1 MPQHR
6 KVWNSNPILEVYH
19 VSLETKRH
27 LAIFDP
33 YATGCWGLR
42 TKNHTLLST
51 LFHSVLKIIWDQGYV
66 WKFIH
71 RRNYT
76 NKKWADFFLIFK
88 ISEVFIK

>member
-19 VSLETKRH
+19 VSLETKSH

-42 TKNHTLLST
+42 TKNHTQLST
-51 LFHSVLKIIWDQGYV
+51 LFHSDNIRPRIYMCESLFTEEIN
-66 WKFIH
+66 FIV
-71 RRNYT
+71 YG
-76 NKKWADFFLIFK
+76 D
-88 ISEVFIK
+88 